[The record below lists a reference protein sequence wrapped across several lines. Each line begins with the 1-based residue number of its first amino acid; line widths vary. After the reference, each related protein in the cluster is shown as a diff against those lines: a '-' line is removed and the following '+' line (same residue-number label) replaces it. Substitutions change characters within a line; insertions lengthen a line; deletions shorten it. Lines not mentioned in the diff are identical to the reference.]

1 MICLTATATARVA
14 KDICNAFNIDYEAG
28 LFRTSTYRPNLRL
41 LAESA
46 RTKQE
51 LYPKL
56 FAFLLNNPGASIVY
70 VTLQKQAEVL
80 ADNLRGQGFNA
91 KAFHAGMETAVK
103 TKLQDEFMQ
112 CENLI
117 IVATIAFGMGID
129 KASIRNV
136 VHFNIPSSLE
146 SYSQEIGRAGRDGKP
161 SICMFYV
168 CGEDLH
174 LREIFARG
182 DLPSRESV
190 RGLLRDIFDPE
201 IVKLPVGAEFKVSH
215 LYYQKDF
222 DIRQTTLSNIYVQLE
237 LRHGLI
243 RATTPIYTKY
253 SFKPGHSFSSKLL
266 SDTSLA
272 ARAVKLTAKPTKSLT
287 YIDVD
292 AAANNVGILRVDV
305 IRKLNEWNEEQVI
318 ELKTSGVLN
327 VYKVI
332 KSLPKSPDEIEKLV
346 SDIYTLMQKR
356 EQEALDR
363 TEAVLALI
371 TNSKC
376 FSRALANYFGDDLPG
391 GKIECGHCTWCE
403 SHEAVRKLVPPKVD
417 FNWEAFRQ
425 ILEKVKSRDDARFL
439 ARIAFGILS
448 PRVTASKLRNHPVF
462 RSMADHEFMVYGLPA
477 SVFLSQ
483 F

>member
-1 MICLTATATARVA
+1 
-14 KDICNAFNIDYEAG
+14 
-28 LFRTSTYRPNLRL
+28 LFT
-41 LAESA
+41 
-46 RTKQE
+46 
-51 LYPKL
+51 
-56 FAFLLNNPGASIVY
+56 FLWNNPGASIVY
-70 VTLQKQAEVL
+70 VTLQKQTELLAE
-80 ADNLRGQGFNA
+80 DLRDQGFNA
-91 KAFHAGMETAVK
+91 RAFHAGMETAVK

-112 CENLI
+112 CEDLI

-190 RGLLRDIFDPE
+190 RGLLQDIFDSE
-201 IVKLPVGAEFKVSH
+201 TVKLPVGAEFKASH
-215 LYYQKDF
+215 FEQQKDF
-222 DIRQTTLSNIYVQLE
+222 DIRQTTLSNIYAQLE

-243 RATTPIYTKY
+243 RATTPIYSRY
-253 SFKPGHSFSSKLL
+253 SFKPGDSFSSKLL

-272 ARAVKLTAKPTKSLT
+272 ARAVKLTAKPAKSLT

-305 IRKLNEWNEEQVI
+305 IRKLNQWNEEFAI
-318 ELKTSGVLN
+318 ELRTSGVLN
-327 VYKVI
+327 VYKVL
-332 KSLPKSPDEIEKLV
+332 KSLPKSTVEIEKLV

-363 TEAVLALI
+363 AEAMLSLI
-371 TNSKC
+371 TNPKC
-376 FSRALANYFGDDLPG
+376 FSRALANHFGDDLPG

-403 SHEAVRKLVPPKVD
+403 SHKAVRKPVPPKVD
-417 FNWEAFRQ
+417 FNRGAFMQ
-425 ILEKVKSRDDARFL
+425 VLEKAKARDDARFL
-439 ARIAFGILS
+439 ARIAFGITS
-448 PRVTASKLRNHPVF
+448 PRVTALKLGWHHPVF
-462 RSMADHEFMVYGLPA
+462 GSMADHEFMVSHLPTSPLGSDDANFRFTGPLSRFYGRM
-477 SVFLSQ
+477 
-483 F
+483 